1 MAIAVALLSFAV
13 PRGEAAPPP
22 DRVPI
27 AQWKPLPK
35 ASKVRVSRQARAVR
49 KRVLGPR
56 ALDPR
61 FVTVSWYGVSSL
73 IVTIKGHLLLLD
85 AWEIVGA
92 HRGYAPIG
100 RDDLAGLEPE
110 AILVGHGHFD
120 HAADA
125 GYVAGRTGA
134 AVVGSEEICDTAK
147 SDAATEGLDR
157 EFTCAITGT
166 ATSPAPGTMQSFR
179 LFEDVAPVRVLQ
191 HIHSA
196 TRPPG
201 PDNPPDPY
209 APVFDPAPYLENPN
223 LEPGELTRF
232 LETLDDPQGGA
243 WMYHLSVGSFTLLI
257 GDSAG
262 PIWESEDVRRAL
274 DRFPGCVDVMAN
286 AILGFDQPV
295 SGLRD
300 PRLYV
305 EHAHPRVFLPTH
317 GDAWAPAASAGQEQ
331 YRDEWSEQMAGLEH
345 PPQVDFLVDPEDYLA
360 ERAYRVDARRWRA
373 PMPGSSCARRR

>member
-1 MAIAVALLSFAV
+1 MLGFAV

-27 AQWKPLPK
+27 ARWKPLPK
-35 ASKVRVSRQARAVR
+35 ASKVPVSKEARALR
-49 KRVLGPR
+49 KRLLGPR

-61 FVTVSWYGVSSL
+61 YVTLSWYGVSSF
-73 IVTIKGHLLLLD
+73 IVTVRGHLLLFD

-92 HRGYAPIG
+92 HRDYAPIG
-100 RDDLAGLEPE
+100 REELAGLEPE

-125 GYVAGRTGA
+125 GFVAGRTGA

-147 SDAATEGLDR
+147 ADAATDGLEG

-166 ATSPAPGTMQSFR
+166 MTEPAPGTIRSFR
-179 LFEDVAPVRVLQ
+179 LFADVAPVRVLQ

-196 TRPPG
+196 SRPPG
-201 PDNPPDPY
+201 SDNPPGPFL
-209 APVFDPAPYLENPN
+209 PVFDPTPYLENPN
-223 LEPGELTRF
+223 LDPAELVRF
-232 LETLDDPQGGA
+232 LETLDDAQGGT
-243 WMYHLSVGSFTLLI
+243 WMYHFTVGAFTLLI

-317 GDAWAPAASAGQEQ
+317 GDAWAPALSAGQAQ
-331 YRDEWSEQMAGLEH
+331 YAEEWSRQMGMLRH
-345 PPQVDFLVDPEDYLA
+345 PPAVDFLIDPDDYLA
-360 ERAYRVDARRWRA
+360 ERAYRVDALRWRA
-373 PMPGSSCARRR
+373 SMPGSSCARRR